1 MFTSYHIVSRFVDTN
16 QHMSLGPSE
25 WTQDN
30 QKKQAIMAT
39 RNIILKAFFHL
50 YCILIKNGQP
60 PRHHFTTYGKT
71 TGSCCGWN
79 HPRVH
84 ASNTSFLMRFGSA
97 EGAPQ
102 EKRAMDYDSAAIR
115 AITQRNDP
123 LKGRFF
129 PVIFFWKTQ

>member
-1 MFTSYHIVSRFVDTN
+1 MISDVYFISCVDTN
-16 QHMSLGPSE
+16 QHMSLGPKRMD
-25 WTQDN
+25 T
-30 QKKQAIMAT
+30 
-39 RNIILKAFFHL
+39 
-50 YCILIKNGQP
+50 GQP
-60 PRHHFTTYGKT
+60 RQSWLQETSSSKLFSPTVYTKKGSLGHQNNGGKNT
-71 TGSCCGWN
+71 AAAAA
-79 HPRVH
+79 H

-129 PVIFFWKTQ
+129 PVIFFRKTHKLG